1 MWLCYI
7 LLRRNNMKQKKSAK
21 IQLLLLEDV
30 ISLGRKGELASAKPG
45 FIRNYLLPQ
54 KKAVIADKRAIR
66 MQEQLQAERLVQSAK
81 DKKDSQA
88 LAASLKEKTLTTKVK
103 NDSQGHLYG
112 SVASAD
118 IVKILEN
125 QENVTIERKNVILSK
140 PFKTVG
146 VFDVY
151 LRLKEDVEATFRLKI
166 EGETKVQEPKPKVE
180 VVDEEQEEVSTEGF
194 KDVSDDLPT
203 RSERKKEMKEEL
215 EERSKE

>member
-1 MWLCYI
+1 
-7 LLRRNNMKQKKSAK
+7 MKQKKSAK
-21 IQLLLLEDV
+21 TQLLLLEDV

-54 KKAVIADKRAIR
+54 KKAVIAGKRTIR
-66 MQEQLQAERLVQSAK
+66 MQEQLQTERLVQSAE

-118 IVKILEN
+118 IVKILKD
-125 QENVTIERKNVILSK
+125 QENVTIERKNVVLSK

-180 VVDEEQEEVSTEGF
+180 VVDEEQEEVSAEGF
-194 KDVSDDLPT
+194 KEASDDLPT

>member
-1 MWLCYI
+1 
-7 LLRRNNMKQKKSAK
+7 MKQKKSAK